1 MRVESYRGLTS
12 ANAAELL
19 RTVGPNQI
27 VTESR
32 FSTSK
37 LLLSQFKDPI
47 MLLLLSATSIAIFLG
62 QVIDSLIILGIVIP
76 TALLGFYQERRAGKE
91 LEALLRRVRAT
102 AKVYRDGVLVDLPV
116 DQIVP
121 GDLVALSV
129 GSQIPADL
137 ELVDSNQL
145 LIDESALT
153 GESFA
158 VEKQVPHQVFLGTHV
173 AGGGGVG
180 KVIATGLNTKYG
192 ELAQKLATAN
202 VTTSFE
208 EGSAK
213 FGRFLMRVMLVL
225 VVTIFIINLIVERS
239 LFDSLLFSLALAVG
253 MTPQFLTVIIT
264 ISLTRGAAQMAKE
277 KVLVKRLDA
286 IQDFGSMTVLCSD
299 KTGTLTQGD
308 VQLISWKNISGES
321 DVNLLELAYLNAT
334 AQTHYQNPIDQ
345 GIVKR
350 ANQEGMVLRDQ
361 KALAEV
367 PYDFVRRRLSV
378 AVKNPDSD
386 NGLLL
391 VTKGAFVDV
400 LALCTKAKLGSEIV
414 DIEKVRKQLEAEYQA
429 QASLGNRVIL
439 VATKEITTVEK
450 IADQENNLVAQG
462 ILIFYDPVKSDA
474 ANSLARLSKLKIR
487 TVIVTGDN
495 PVTTARVATEVGL
508 PTAPFYTGDDIE
520 LMSDEQLHE
529 AVKTAAFFAAVNPVQ
544 KERIV
549 RAFNQVGE
557 TVGYFGDGINDALA
571 LRAADV
577 GISVDNAVDVA
588 RESADIVLL
597 DKNLDVLAQG
607 LRLGRQTFAN
617 TMTYIRVTISASFG
631 NVISVI
637 VAAAFLPFLPLLP
650 MQILLLNFLSGF
662 PHIAIAT
669 DKADDED
676 LVRPKQWD
684 IRSIRKFMLIFG
696 LLSSVVDIALYWLLV
711 VVFKAEPELF
721 RSVWYIES
729 LFSELVAMLVL
740 RTKRSFW
747 RSKPSAFL
755 LTSCLV
761 VGAIAIAV
769 TFTPGLNTLLGFA
782 SPTLPILL
790 AVAGLLV
797 AYAFSNEIFKRKFMV

>member
-1 MRVESYRGLTS
+1 MESQLGLTS
-12 ANAAELL
+12 AAAAELL
-19 RTVGPNQI
+19 KSVGLNQI
-27 VTESR
+27 NTQSR

-37 LLLSQFKDPI
+37 LLLAQFKDPI
-47 MLLLLSATSIAIFLG
+47 MLLLLSATSIAMFLG
-62 QVIDSLIILGIVIP
+62 EVIDSLIILGIVIP

-91 LEALLRRVRAT
+91 LEALLNRVKAI
-102 AKVYRDGVLVDLPV
+102 AKVYRDGKLVDLPV
-116 DQIVP
+116 DQLVP
-121 GDLVALSV
+121 GDLVSLSV

-137 ELVDSNQL
+137 ELVESNQL

-158 VEKQVPHQVFLGTHV
+158 VEKHVSNQVYLGTHV
-173 AGGGGVG
+173 AGGGALG

-192 ELAQKLATAN
+192 ELAQKLSTAN

-208 EGSAK
+208 EGSAR
-213 FGRFLMRVMLVL
+213 FGKFLMRVMLVL
-225 VVTIFIINLIVERS
+225 VIAIFIVNLIVERS

-264 ISLTRGAAQMAKE
+264 ISLTRGAAQMAKQ

-286 IQDFGSMTVLCSD
+286 IQDFGSITVLCSD

-308 VQLISWKNISGES
+308 VQLISWKNVSGEA
-321 DVNLLELAYLNAT
+321 DQNLLRLAYLNAT
-334 AQTHYQNPIDQ
+334 AQTHYQNPLDQ

-350 ANQEGMVLRDQ
+350 VAQEGLAIKQQ
-361 KALAEV
+361 KALGEV

-378 AVKNPDSD
+378 AVLSENSHSE
-386 NGLLL
+386 LML

-400 LALCTKAKLGSEIV
+400 LALCTKAQLGNEIV
-414 DIEKVRKQLEAEYQA
+414 DIERARTQLEAEYQT

-439 VATKEITTVEK
+439 VASKPLSSTDN
-450 IADQENNLVAQG
+450 IASEENDLVAQG

-474 ANSLARLSKLKIR
+474 VNSLAKLKKLQIR

-495 PVTTARVATEVGL
+495 QVTTARVASEVGL
-508 PTAPFYTGDDIE
+508 PTTPHFTGDEIE
-520 LMSDEQLHE
+520 LMSDEQLNE

-549 RAFNQVGE
+549 RAFSEAGE

-597 DKNLDVLAQG
+597 DKNLDVLTQG
-607 LRLGRQTFAN
+607 LKLGRQTFAN

-631 NVISVI
+631 NVFSVV

-650 MQILLLNFLSGF
+650 MQILLLNFLSGI

-669 DKADDED
+669 DKTDDED
-676 LVRPKQWD
+676 LQRPKQWD
-684 IRSIRKFMLIFG
+684 IKSIRKFMLIFG
-696 LLSSVVDIALYWLLV
+696 LLSSAVDIALYWLLV
-711 VVFKAEPELF
+711 VVFKVEPEVF

-729 LFSELVAMLVL
+729 LLSELVAMLVL

-747 RSKPSAFL
+747 KSKPSAFL
-755 LTSCLV
+755 LISCLS
-761 VGAIAIAV
+761 VGVIAIAV
-769 TFTPGLNTLLGFA
+769 TYTPGLNTLLGFA
-782 SPTLPILL
+782 VPTLPILL

-797 AYAFSNEIFKRKFMV
+797 AYAFSNEILKRWFMV